1 MQRSLLR
8 NFQVLL
14 DTPFIRR
21 VRRNHGLEHGT
32 IHLLA
37 ARIPKLRM
45 VGRSDT
51 GGFWLIGEVET
62 EDVIECAHGALE
74 RMRNGEHQL
83 ALHPNCGTN
92 LVTLALLGTASTFVA
107 LAGSERQRFGR
118 LQRLPMVAIGLM
130 MAAIFSQP
138 LGMRIQEHIT
148 TLGDPA
154 DLEILSIKRMTRGGM
169 TTHRV
174 ATRSS

>member
-1 MQRSLLR
+1 MQRFLTSDL
-8 NFQVLL
+8 QVFL

-32 IHLLA
+32 IHLLS

-62 EDVIECAHGALE
+62 DDVVECAHGALE
-74 RMRNGEHQL
+74 RMRGGEHRL

-92 LVTLALLGTASTFVA
+92 LVTLALLGTAATFVA
-107 LAGSERQRFGR
+107 LAGSERQRFGK
-118 LQRLPMVAIGLM
+118 LQRLPMVAVGLM
-130 MAAIFSQP
+130 VAAIFSQP
-138 LGMRIQEHIT
+138 LGMRIQEHGT

-154 DLEILSIKRMTRGGM
+154 DLEILSIKRLKRGGM
-169 TTHRV
+169 TAHRV
-174 ATRSS
+174 LTRST